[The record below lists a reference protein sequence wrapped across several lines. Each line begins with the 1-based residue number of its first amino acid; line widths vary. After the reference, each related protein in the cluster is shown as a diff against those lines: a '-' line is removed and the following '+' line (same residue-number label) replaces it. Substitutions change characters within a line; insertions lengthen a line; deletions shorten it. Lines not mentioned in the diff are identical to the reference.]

1 MKEQPEQQQQQ
12 KSIAFSSKFEDI
24 IEEDVQQN
32 KFKLKNKNVR
42 QILRTDK
49 LNIALQ
55 HPISLL
61 I

>member
-24 IEEDVQQN
+24 IEDVQQN

-49 LNIALQ
+49 LSIALQ